1 MLSLSDSQ
9 LWYALG
15 KLKAEKAAW
24 RIADSKGLKLATIC
38 PALITGPDFFQLN
51 STSTLAYLKGNLLK
65 RTLVIDIYDHLSN
78 YNVYMISHGIE
89 SYIYIIHNLTYNN
102 HALLFIRNMNPKLCN
117 RPKIMLN
124 YIIYIA

>member
-38 PALITGPDFFQLN
+38 PALITGPDFFHRN
-51 STSTLAYLKGNLLK
+51 STSTLAYLKGK
-65 RTLVIDIYDHLSN
+65 P
-78 YNVYMISHGIE
+78 YNECE
-89 SYIYIIHNLTYNN
+89 SKTE
-102 HALLFIRNMNPKLCN
+102 
-117 RPKIMLN
+117 
-124 YIIYIA
+124 